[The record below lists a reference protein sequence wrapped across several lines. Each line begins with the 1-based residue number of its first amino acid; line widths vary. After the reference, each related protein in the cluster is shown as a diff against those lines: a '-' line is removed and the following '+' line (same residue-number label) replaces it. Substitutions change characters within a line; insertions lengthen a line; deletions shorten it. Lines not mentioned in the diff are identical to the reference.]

1 MLWQVSLSGTDG
13 IYQNA
18 NNGHSESVT
27 SFTDFFFPF
36 LLSNILSFTLSLG
49 VFESF
54 DSLSYIELM
63 ALIKYHGPCHRL
75 STNILIYSISS
86 ILIVSVMIQSE

>member
-1 MLWQVSLSGTDG
+1 MLWQFSLSGTDG

-27 SFTDFFFPF
+27 SFTDFFSLF
-36 LLSNILSFTLSLG
+36 LSNILSFTLSLG

-54 DSLSYIELM
+54 VSLSYIELM

-75 STNILIYSISS
+75 STNILICSISS